1 MTVDAGESDSSSDR
15 TRTACVIVASTRA
28 ATGVYDDRTGPVI
41 AEWLR
46 SRGWAEP
53 LVQVVPDG
61 EEVAAALQDAVA
73 SGVDL
78 VVTTGGTGVNP
89 SDRTPEATLPLLDR
103 ELPGVM
109 EAIRL
114 RGSAST
120 PLAALSRGH
129 AGIARGTT
137 FVVNLPG
144 STGGVKDGL
153 AVLDDLLDHV
163 IDQLHGGDHER

>member
-1 MTVDAGESDSSSDR
+1 MTADAGGPGGAR
-15 TRTACVIVASTRA
+15 VRIARVIVASTRA
-28 ATGVYDDRTGPVI
+28 AAGVYEDRTGPVI

-46 SRGWAEP
+46 GRGWAEP
-53 LVQVVPDG
+53 VVQVVPDG
-61 EEVAAALQDAVA
+61 DEVAASLKDAVA
-73 SGVDL
+73 SGADL

-114 RGSAST
+114 RGAAAT

-129 AGIARGTT
+129 AGIAGATT

-153 AVLDDLLDHV
+153 AVLDELLDHV

>member
-1 MTVDAGESDSSSDR
+1 MTGADAGAARER
-15 TRTACVIVASTRA
+15 QARIIVASTRA

-41 AEWLR
+41 AAWLR
-46 SRGWAEP
+46 GRGWADSA
-53 LVQVVPDG
+53 VQVVPDG
-61 EEVAAALQDAVA
+61 DEVAAALRDAVA
-73 SGVDL
+73 SGADL

-89 SDRTPEATLPLLDR
+89 TDRTPEATLALLDR

-109 EAIRL
+109 EAIRR
-114 RGSAST
+114 RGAEST

-144 STGGVKDGL
+144 STGGVEDGL
-153 AVLDDLLDHV
+153 AVLDELLEHV

>member
-1 MTVDAGESDSSSDR
+1 MTVDTGRPGGARE
-15 TRTACVIVASTRA
+15 RTARVIVASTRA

-46 SRGWAEP
+46 SRGWTEP

-61 EEVAAALQDAVA
+61 DEVAASLQDAVA
-73 SGVDL
+73 SGADL

-103 ELPGVM
+103 ELPGIM
-109 EAIRL
+109 EAIRR
-114 RGSAST
+114 RGAAST

-129 AGIARGTT
+129 AGIAGATT

-153 AVLDDLLDHV
+153 AVLDEVLDHV

>member
-1 MTVDAGESDSSSDR
+1 MTASNGGAR
-15 TRTACVIVASTRA
+15 QRRARVIVASTRA

-46 SRGWAEP
+46 SRGWAEQ

-61 EEVAAALQDAVA
+61 DEVAASLQDAVA

-89 SDRTPEATLPLLDR
+89 TDRTPEATLPLLDR

-109 EAIRL
+109 EAIRR
-114 RGSAST
+114 RGAEST

-129 AGIARGTT
+129 AGIAGGTT

-144 STGGVKDGL
+144 STGGVRDGL
-153 AVLDDLLDHV
+153 AVLDELLDHV

>member
-1 MTVDAGESDSSSDR
+1 MTVDAGGPGGARER
-15 TRTACVIVASTRA
+15 LARVIVASTRA
-28 ATGVYDDRTGPVI
+28 AAGVYDDRTGPVI
-41 AEWLR
+41 AAWLS

-61 EEVAAALQDAVA
+61 DEVADALQDAIA

-89 SDRTPEATLPLLDR
+89 TDRTPEATLPLLER

-109 EAIRL
+109 EAIRR
-114 RGSAST
+114 RGLDST
-120 PLAALSRGH
+120 PLAVLSRGH
-129 AGIARGTT
+129 AGIAGGTT

-144 STGGVKDGL
+144 STGGVKDGI
-153 AVLDDLLDHV
+153 AVLDELLDHI

>member
-1 MTVDAGESDSSSDR
+1 VTSVENSAR
-15 TRTACVIVASTRA
+15 QRRACIIVASTRA

-41 AEWLR
+41 VEWLR
-46 SRGWAEP
+46 HRGWVDSE
-53 LVQVVPDG
+53 LRVVPDG
-61 EEVAAALQDAVA
+61 DEVATALQDAVA
-73 SGVDL
+73 SGADL

-89 SDRTPEATLPLLDR
+89 ADRTPEATLPLLET

-109 EAIRL
+109 EAIRR
-114 RGSAST
+114 RGAEST

-137 FVVNLPG
+137 FVINLPG
-144 STGGVKDGL
+144 STGGVRDGL
-153 AVLDDLLDHV
+153 AVLDEVLDHV

>member
-1 MTVDAGESDSSSDR
+1 MTGVAVR
-15 TRTACVIVASTRA
+15 RACVIVASTRA
-28 ATGVYDDRTGPVI
+28 AAGVYDDRTGPVI

-46 SRGWAEP
+46 GRGWADP

-61 EEVAAALQDAVA
+61 EQVAGALRDAVA

-89 SDRTPEATLPLLDR
+89 TDRTPEATLPLLER
-103 ELPGVM
+103 ELPGIM
-109 EAIRL
+109 EEIRR
-114 RGSAST
+114 RGSEST

-129 AGIARGTT
+129 AGIAGGTT

-144 STGGVKDGL
+144 STGGVRDGL
-153 AVLDDLLDHV
+153 SVLDELLDHV
-163 IDQLHGGDHER
+163 IDQVHGGDHER

>member
-1 MTVDAGESDSSSDR
+1 MTGAGAAHGR
-15 TRTACVIVASTRA
+15 RAHVIVASTRA

-41 AEWLR
+41 AEWVR
-46 SRGWAEP
+46 HRGWADP
-53 LVQVVPDG
+53 VVQVVADG
-61 EEVAAALQDAVA
+61 DEVATALQDAVA
-73 SGVDL
+73 TGADL

-89 SDRTPEATLPLLDR
+89 TDRTPEATLPLLER

-109 EAIRL
+109 EAIRR
-114 RGSAST
+114 RGAQSTSLAS
-120 PLAALSRGH
+120 LSRGY
-129 AGIARGTT
+129 AGIARGQT

-153 AVLDDLLDHV
+153 AVLDEVLDHV

>member
-1 MTVDAGESDSSSDR
+1 VTPGDEAPPR
-15 TRTACVIVASTRA
+15 ARRARIIVASTRA
-28 ATGVYDDRTGPVI
+28 AAGVYDDRTGPVI
-41 AEWLR
+41 AEWLVG
-46 SRGWAEP
+46 RGWADAA
-53 LVQVVPDG
+53 VQVVPDG
-61 EEVAAALQDAVA
+61 DKVAAALRDAVA
-73 SGVDL
+73 SGADL

-89 SDRTPEATLPLLDR
+89 TDRTPEATLPLLER

-109 EAIRL
+109 EAIRR
-114 RGSAST
+114 RGAEST

-153 AVLDDLLDHV
+153 AVLDEVLDHV

>member
-1 MTVDAGESDSSSDR
+1 MTASDGS
-15 TRTACVIVASTRA
+15 TRERRARVIVASTRA

-41 AEWLR
+41 AEWLH

-61 EEVAAALQDAVA
+61 DEVTASLQDAVA

-109 EAIRL
+109 EAIRR
-114 RGSAST
+114 RGTEST
-120 PLAALSRGH
+120 PLAVLSRGH
-129 AGIARGTT
+129 AGIAGGTT

-153 AVLDDLLDHV
+153 AVLDEILEHV